1 MAHTASP
8 AIARKLHARAARSHR
23 RRDWFADLEF
33 RWDGLIDRKTG
44 RWIGATELTPME
56 LTKFLGYLALVLL
69 QSGAARLNG
78 RERINVYFGPDT
90 PRPWHVVWSAAKLAG
105 IRFAPHETAA
115 DCVFYFEDKTYGA
128 PNLIAGGCAVNGG
141 CGDISKSHV
150 AKIFEQIAGY
160 PFVLDPTI
168 HSGVAVEKSEDNGA
182 HDGRLVQCP
191 TAPLPGKAY
200 QVFVDSADGD
210 IAFDYRTTIIGR
222 APLFVLIKAKPAAD
236 RFSIHNAS
244 VKFAP
249 LEAVFCAAEIDLI
262 TRFAAAMQ
270 LDWAALDVLRDRITG
285 RIYVVDVNKTDMGP
299 AVDLSWADRERL
311 KRVIAPALLSLVKS
325 RS

>member
-1 MAHTASP
+1 MALTLSP
-8 AIARKLHARAARSHR
+8 AAARRQGVRAARSRR

-44 RWIGATELTPME
+44 RKIGAAELTPME
-56 LTKFLGYLALVLL
+56 LAKFLGYLGIVLL
-69 QSGAARLNG
+69 QSAASRLNG
-78 RERINVYFGPDT
+78 RARISVYFAPDT
-90 PRPWHVVWSAAKLAG
+90 PRPWHVIWSAATLAG
-105 IRFAPHETAA
+105 IRFAPHEAAA

-128 PNLIAGGCAVNGG
+128 PNLVAGGGAVNGG
-141 CGDISKSHV
+141 CGDISKSYV
-150 AKIFEQIAGY
+150 AKVFEQIAGY

-168 HSGVAVEKSEDNGA
+168 HNGVAVEKSEDNGA

-191 TAPLPGKAY
+191 TAPIPGKAY
-200 QVFVDSADGD
+200 QMFVDSADGD

-222 APLFVLIKAKPAAD
+222 APLFVLIKTKPAAD
-236 RFSIHNAS
+236 RFSIHNRS
-244 VKFAP
+244 VKFAQ
-249 LEAVFCAAEIDLI
+249 LDAVFSAAEIDLI
-262 TRFAAAMQ
+262 ARFAAAMQ

-299 AVDLSWADRERL
+299 AVDLSWSDRERL
-311 KRVIAPALLSLVKS
+311 KGVIAPALLSLVKS